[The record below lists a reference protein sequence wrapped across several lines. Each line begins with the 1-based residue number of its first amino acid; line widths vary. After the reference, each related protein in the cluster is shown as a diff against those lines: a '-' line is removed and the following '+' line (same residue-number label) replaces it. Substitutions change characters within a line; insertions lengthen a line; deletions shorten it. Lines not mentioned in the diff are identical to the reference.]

1 VTAVPF
7 VQSRIE
13 DGVATVTL
21 QRPEALNAI
30 SGAMATEIEV
40 AFREAAGDGSL
51 RVAVLAAAGE
61 RAFCVGADLKERGR
75 LDREGWMDNRERIR
89 AMFAAVREAPVP
101 TIASVFGY
109 ALGGGFELALSCDLV
124 VAGDDAVFGLPEA
137 TVGLVPGGGGT
148 QLLARRCGVARAK
161 ELIFTGRRLPVEE
174 ALAWGVANRVV
185 PREELAEATA
195 ELAGQIVR
203 ASPVAVRH
211 AKSAVDAGFGTSLPH
226 GIDIEDAAWRAALDS
241 ADRAE
246 GIAAWGEKR
255 EPRWTGS

>member
-7 VQSRIE
+7 VGTRVE
-13 DGVATVTL
+13 GGVATVTL
-21 QRPEALNAI
+21 ERPEALNAI
-30 SGAMATEIEV
+30 SGAMATAIAS
-40 AFREAAGDGSL
+40 AFREGVADPSV
-51 RVAVLAAAGE
+51 RVTVLSAAGE

-89 AMFAAVREAPVP
+89 SMFAAVREARVP

-124 VAGDDAVFGLPEA
+124 VAADDSVFGLPEA

-185 PREELAEATA
+185 PREELADATA
-195 ELAGQIVR
+195 EVAGQILG
-203 ASPVAVRH
+203 ASPVAVRE
-211 AKSAVDAGFGTSLPH
+211 AKSAIDAGFGSPLRD
-226 GIDIEDAAWRAALDS
+226 GIEIEDAAWRAAVDS

-246 GIAAWGEKR
+246 GIAAFNEKR
-255 EPRWTGS
+255 EPRWTNR